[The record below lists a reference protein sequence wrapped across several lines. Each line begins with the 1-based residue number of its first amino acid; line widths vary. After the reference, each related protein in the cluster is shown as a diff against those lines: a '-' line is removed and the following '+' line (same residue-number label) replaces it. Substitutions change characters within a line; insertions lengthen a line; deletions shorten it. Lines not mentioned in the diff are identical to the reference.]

1 MNDRGKSYVGHRG
14 RLKEKY
20 RSAGIDGW
28 HDYEV
33 LELIL
38 TYALPRKDTKPLS
51 RALLHHFKTINAV
64 LETDTARLCEIP
76 GISEH
81 SALLLRLFR
90 DVARRT
96 LRAELEGRDLLSS
109 PQAVADYLRSALGNS
124 AVEEFHALYLDA
136 ANRLIK
142 TERLQTG
149 TVNRAAVYPR
159 IVAERALRCHAVSCI
174 IAHNHPAGT
183 CTPSPEDRTVTEAVK
198 RALETVEIGL
208 LDHVLVTRAGHFSW
222 KEKELL

>member
-1 MNDRGKSYVGHRG
+1 M
-14 RLKEKY
+14 KEKY
-20 RSAGIDGW
+20 RAAGIDGW

-38 TYALPRKDTKPLS
+38 TYALPRKDTKPIA
-51 RALLHHFKTINAV
+51 RHLLEHFKTLNGI
-64 LETDTARLCEIP
+64 LEADTAALASVP
-76 GISEH
+76 GVSEH

-96 LRAELEGRDLLSS
+96 LRAGLDERDILSS
-109 PQAVADYLRSALGNS
+109 PQAVADYLRVALGNS
-124 AVEEFHALYLDA
+124 NVEEFHALYLDA
-136 ANRLIK
+136 ANRLIQ

-159 IVAERALRCHAVSCI
+159 VVAEHALRYHAVSCI

-183 CTPSPEDRTVTEAVK
+183 CAPSPEDRAVTECVR
-198 RALETVEIGL
+198 RALETVEVTL
-208 LDHVLVTRAGHFSW
+208 LDHVLVTPSAHFSW
-222 KEKELL
+222 KEKALL